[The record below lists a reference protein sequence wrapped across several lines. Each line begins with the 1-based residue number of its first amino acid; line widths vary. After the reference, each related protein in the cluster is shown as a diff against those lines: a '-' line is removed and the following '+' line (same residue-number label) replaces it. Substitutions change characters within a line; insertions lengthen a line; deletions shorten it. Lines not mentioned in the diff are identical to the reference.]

1 MPNDPQAPD
10 AQHPGPSP
18 ARVPSISDL
27 PASQQSAHQQS
38 AYQQSG
44 VDIGAGH
51 RAVALMKEAVGRSQ
65 RSPGLRGT
73 VLSSLGG
80 FGGLFRPGFA
90 GMTDPILVASTDGVG
105 TKTRVAAFVG
115 TYGGLGHD
123 IVNHCVGDLLVQGAR
138 PLFFLDYIAMGKL
151 NPEAVAEFV
160 NGAAEACTLVGAAL
174 LGGETAEMPGVYVAG
189 ELDIVGTLVGVVDRP
204 ALVTGERLAV
214 GDAVIALPS
223 SGLHTNGYSLARR
236 VLDGLDWQETRPELN
251 GTLQDALLAPHRCYL
266 PAFEALVGAGVD
278 VKGMSHITG
287 GGLIDNPPR
296 IFPDGL
302 GMRVNTGSWT
312 VPPLFR
318 LIAERGNVSQH
329 DAFHALNMGVGF
341 LFMVPAQQRE
351 QAMTALRDAGQ
362 QPWVIGEMVAGQGVT
377 FGHGGPPEG
386 GQSGSGQSGGRQS
399 GGGQP

>member
-73 VLSSLGG
+73 VLSGLGG

-236 VLDGLDWQETRPELN
+236 VLDGLDWQETRPELD

-266 PAFEALVGAGVD
+266 PAFEAMVGAGVD

-302 GMRVNTGSWT
+302 GMQVNTGSW
-312 VPPLFR
+312 VIPPLFR
-318 LIAERGNVSQH
+318 LIVERGNVSQH

-341 LFMVPAQQRE
+341 LFMVPAQQRK

-386 GQSGSGQSGGRQS
+386 GQSG
-399 GGGQP
+399 GGQP

>member
-1 MPNDPQAPD
+1 MPNDPQAFDP
-10 AQHPGPSP
+10 QPPGPSLT
-18 ARVPSISDL
+18 RVPSIYEL
-27 PASQQSAHQQS
+27 AASQQS

-51 RAVALMKEAVGRSQ
+51 RAVALIKEAVGRSQ

-73 VLSSLGG
+73 VLSGLGG

-90 GMTDPILVASTDGVG
+90 DMTDPILVASTDGVG
-105 TKTRVAAFVG
+105 TKTKVAALAGV
-115 TYGGLGHD
+115 YGGLGHD

-138 PLFFLDYIAMGKL
+138 PLFFLDYIAMNKL

-174 LGGETAEMPGVYVAG
+174 LGGETAEMPGVYMAG

-204 ALVTGERLAV
+204 ALITGERLEA

-236 VLDGLDWQETRPELN
+236 VLGGLDWQETRPELN

-341 LFMVPAQQRE
+341 LFMVSAQQRE
-351 QAMTALRDAGQ
+351 QAMKVLRDAGQ

-377 FGHGGPPEG
+377 FDQG
-386 GQSGSGQSGGRQS
+386 GQPEAGQSEIRLS

>member
-1 MPNDPQAPD
+1 MKTHIIVLDDIKRAQA
-10 AQHPGPSP
+10 Q
-18 ARVPSISDL
+18 VEFT
-27 PASQQSAHQQS
+27 
-38 AYQQSG
+38 YQQSG

-51 RAVALMKEAVGRSQ
+51 RAVALMGEAVGRSQ
-65 RSPGLRGT
+65 RSPALRGT
-73 VLSSLGG
+73 VLSGLGG

-105 TKTRVAAFVG
+105 TKTRVAAMSG
-115 TYGGLGHD
+115 LYGGLGHD
-123 IVNHCVGDLLVQGAR
+123 IVNHCVNDLLVQGAR
-138 PLFFLDYIAMGKL
+138 PLFFLDYVAMGRL
-151 NPEAVAEFV
+151 NPEAVAEVV
-160 NGAAEACTLVGAAL
+160 NGAAEACLKVGAAL
-174 LGGETAEMPGVYVAG
+174 LGGETAEMPGVYVTG

-204 ALVTGERLAV
+204 ALVTGKRLEA

-236 VLDGLDWQETRPELN
+236 VLDGLDWQQVRPELN

-266 PAFEALVGAGVD
+266 PAFEALIGAGVD

-296 IFPDGL
+296 IFPEGL
-302 GMRVNTGSWT
+302 GLRIDTDSWT

-318 LIAERGNVSQH
+318 LIVERGNVSRH

-341 LFMVPAQQRE
+341 LFMVPVRQRE

-362 QPWVIGEMVAGQGVT
+362 RPWVIGGMVPAQTGTGQGVT
-377 FGHGGPPEG
+377 FGQGGQSEG
-386 GQSGSGQSGGRQS
+386 GQ
-399 GGGQP
+399 P